1 MISVLEAECSKA
13 SLEANLERNSG
24 SCNAMQGILDYRH
37 WHKKFGVEDVKVAGH
52 SIWKADP
59 NCKMHKPAT
68 LWVMQVPQCTEQSP
82 GRIPQKMGEA
92 QGYRDQGIFDYR

>member
-1 MISVLEAECSKA
+1 MISVFEAECSKA

-37 WHKKFGVEDVKVAGH
+37 WHQKFGAEDVKVTPVLWQVAGC

-59 NCKMHKPAT
+59 SCKMHKPVT
-68 LWVMQVPQCTEQSP
+68 LWVMQVP
-82 GRIPQKMGEA
+82 
-92 QGYRDQGIFDYR
+92 

>member
-37 WHKKFGVEDVKVAGH
+37 CHKKFGVEDIKVAGH

-59 NCKMHKPAT
+59 SCKMHKPVTPLGHAGASVHRAESREDT
-68 LWVMQVPQCTEQSP
+68 SKD
-82 GRIPQKMGEA
+82 GRSTGLS
-92 QGYRDQGIFDYR
+92 